1 MEVLLT
7 GNTSCVTKA
16 WIEAA
21 FPQDHVLIAG
31 YEKAQDPHLKAIA
44 LDNKRLLSQL
54 TDTYE
59 FDCIVYFS
67 QYLIPHNEQAG
78 ELERLRHVLQINRE
92 RPVRILYLA
101 GPESIVTPET
111 GKTIMAKAAEEL
123 CRHYAMTSQVQVKVL
138 HMPYLYG
145 TDGAGGGQ
153 GFAPLF
159 EQMEAG
165 KLCFD
170 EQAQS
175 PLYALC
181 SEDLAELVPRIYD
194 AWTPEWEEFTVP
206 VVFDVNYSHLGE
218 KLQQLCPG
226 LQVSYGQD
234 SPMYYP
240 ADDGLLRKR
249 YGWFP
254 RYALLDDMPELYGRW
269 KEARTP
275 KRDLLGRIW
284 NTLRTRRRLLAAA
297 EIAAA
302 WLVTE
307 LLVQM
312 TATQAQFRK
321 VDFRLAFIVLVG
333 TMYGLN
339 AGVLAALLAS
349 LSLMLGY
356 LQQGTT
362 PLQLF
367 YDPANWLAFI
377 VYFIAGALCGY
388 VQMQNAE
395 SIRFV
400 QQENERL
407 KDRLR
412 FMRRLYQDTLE
423 DKQMFRR
430 QILGRKDSF
439 GKIYD
444 VTRQLDDMQPEKL
457 YYKTVQI
464 MEDVLQNKS
473 LAVYHLDDN
482 RHFARMMACSPGFKG
497 NMPRSIETEQYLPV
511 LRSIEQEGLWVN
523 RELIPEM
530 PMYAAAVRENGRAVV
545 LVVLF
550 DAVDDQLT
558 LYYQNLFRILC
569 GLAETALVRAFE
581 YENAVYNEQHLPGTR
596 VLRPAAFAAK
606 LDAACTLKEGKMAQH
621 LLLRVT
627 DTFENETR
635 LYAAL
640 DHAIRSSDAAGRG
653 PDGSLYLLLNQAEE
667 SELPIIEQRLQK
679 HGISAQP
686 VPFEQQ
692 LALVAA
698 ATQEGE
704 QR

>member
-92 RPVRILYLA
+92 RPARILYLA
-101 GPESIVTPET
+101 GPESVVTPET

-218 KLQQLCPG
+218 KLQQLRPG

-254 RYALLDDMPELYGRW
+254 GMLFWMTCRSCTDAGRRYAPRNGTCSGGYG
-269 KEARTP
+269 
-275 KRDLLGRIW
+275 
-284 NTLRTRRRLLAAA
+284 
-297 EIAAA
+297 
-302 WLVTE
+302 
-307 LLVQM
+307 
-312 TATQAQFRK
+312 
-321 VDFRLAFIVLVG
+321 
-333 TMYGLN
+333 
-339 AGVLAALLAS
+339 
-349 LSLMLGY
+349 
-356 LQQGTT
+356 
-362 PLQLF
+362 
-367 YDPANWLAFI
+367 
-377 VYFIAGALCGY
+377 
-388 VQMQNAE
+388 
-395 SIRFV
+395 
-400 QQENERL
+400 
-407 KDRLR
+407 
-412 FMRRLYQDTLE
+412 
-423 DKQMFRR
+423 
-430 QILGRKDSF
+430 
-439 GKIYD
+439 
-444 VTRQLDDMQPEKL
+444 
-457 YYKTVQI
+457 
-464 MEDVLQNKS
+464 
-473 LAVYHLDDN
+473 
-482 RHFARMMACSPGFKG
+482 
-497 NMPRSIETEQYLPV
+497 
-511 LRSIEQEGLWVN
+511 
-523 RELIPEM
+523 IPC
-530 PMYAAAVRENGRAVV
+530 A
-545 LVVLF
+545 
-550 DAVDDQLT
+550 
-558 LYYQNLFRILC
+558 
-569 GLAETALVRAFE
+569 
-581 YENAVYNEQHLPGTR
+581 
-596 VLRPAAFAAK
+596 PAAGFWLRQK
-606 LDAACTLKEGKMAQH
+606 L
-621 LLLRVT
+621 
-627 DTFENETR
+627 
-635 LYAAL
+635 
-640 DHAIRSSDAAGRG
+640 
-653 PDGSLYLLLNQAEE
+653 
-667 SELPIIEQRLQK
+667 QRPGL
-679 HGISAQP
+679 
-686 VPFEQQ
+686 
-692 LALVAA
+692 
-698 ATQEGE
+698 
-704 QR
+704 